1 VDNLNI
7 YLGEQT
13 NNPQSM
19 LSQFV
24 GGVVESVIDDLRES
38 YRLAMQEEGLDKEI
52 IERVLDTVDAVTNN
66 YDL

>member
-1 VDNLNI
+1 MDNLNI